1 MKWNIHILKLSMLI
15 SNRFSTNEK
24 VMRASKMNGCLPL
37 PSIRKMDWWIWWAA
51 EASVPENGSGYRAE
65 VLLFWL
71 APLYYRNNSLILI
84 GIQIFS
90 PLINKRSSG
99 MLYAIHFSL
108 CLGYIA
114 GMQCVVFC
122 QMAGLASAKLLSGH
136 LTTTFQ
142 EAMLHFFLRFYT
154 RREMAAKAYSVV
166 FSPVQTV
173 TCHSLATTC
182 CSFST

>member
-1 MKWNIHILKLSMLI
+1 MLI
-15 SNRFSTNEK
+15 SNRFHTNEK

-37 PSIRKMDWWIWWAA
+37 PSIRKKTG
-51 EASVPENGSGYRAE
+51 GSGEQLKLQCQKMTLVIEQKSCY
-65 VLLFWL
+65 FWL

-84 GIQIFS
+84 GIHIFS

-136 LTTTFQ
+136 LTTTFH

-154 RREMAAKAYSVV
+154 RREMASKAHSAV